1 MTLQKWIKDRAIH
14 GYPTFS
20 IEDVRN
26 TGMYSS
32 EQILQNELS
41 RLCANKTIANVYRGF
56 YVIFPVHYILRGSIP
71 ASYYIDQLMSYLG
84 KPVTDYQ
91 RRLSL
96 LRIPKLEPSAS
107 PILS

>member
-56 YVIFPVHYILRGSIP
+56 YVILLLTFTGDSMLF
-71 ASYYIDQLMSYLG
+71 
-84 KPVTDYQ
+84 
-91 RRLSL
+91 SL
-96 LRIPKLEPSAS
+96 FITF
-107 PILS
+107 

>member
-41 RLCANKTIANVYRGF
+41 RLCANKTIANVYR
-56 YVIFPVHYILRGSIP
+56 
-71 ASYYIDQLMSYLG
+71 
-84 KPVTDYQ
+84 
-91 RRLSL
+91 
-96 LRIPKLEPSAS
+96 
-107 PILS
+107 

>member
-84 KPVTDYQ
+84 NVTDYQ

-107 PILS
+107 PIHS

>member
-1 MTLQKWIKDRAIH
+1 MSTTLKKYKRKAHFCLSKLVNNKNFIIFAPKSIDMTLQKWIKDRAIH

-56 YVIFPVHYILRGSIP
+56 YVIF
-71 ASYYIDQLMSYLG
+71 
-84 KPVTDYQ
+84 
-91 RRLSL
+91 
-96 LRIPKLEPSAS
+96 
-107 PILS
+107 